1 MRVIFPQTYDAFN
14 TYRTAMADD
23 LDDDLDGVE
32 HCVWGK
38 IELSADVV
46 SVDPSTTH

>member
-1 MRVIFPQTYDAFN
+1 MLNMRVIFPQTHDAFN

-23 LDDDLDGVE
+23 LAGVE
-32 HCVWGK
+32 HSVRGE